1 MYCRPLIT
9 SIKNYYKNMKE
20 TLIMLGIL
28 CRNQALLKAKS
39 HLNKKEFL
47 KAQKLYQAVLSA
59 FPENIKAR

>member
-1 MYCRPLIT
+1 
-9 SIKNYYKNMKE
+9 
-20 TLIMLGIL
+20 MLGIL

-39 HLNKKEFL
+39 HLKKKEFL